1 MFVLFIELVK
11 LIVWLLAVV
20 FSFLMVI
27 SLTSLIALKLFS
39 RQERKGKNG
48 K

>member
-1 MFVLFIELVK
+1 MFLLFLELMK
-11 LIVWLLAVV
+11 LIGWLILTAFCFV
-20 FSFLMVI
+20 MVL